1 MQLMAALKKPV
12 QITVAAALLV
22 FGSVTTAETIEDKPS
37 AGAMIIDTVLARPLY
52 FLLSQGG
59 ALVYGATLPFT
70 LLGGNADEA
79 AEVLVVTPL
88 QAAFVRCL
96 GCGDIEN
103 EVGNLEEGQGK
114 IIRHFVQGTLGL
126 TSYNE
131 KTTKLDG
138 TAASGGI
145 YLGTHFSLSDSS
157 RFDVL
162 FGYRALG
169 SVKLKSGATEFEDTL
184 SSVQVASRFGKR
196 AFWGMDFM
204 GKLGLHS
211 WKTSRDTPKSSAS
224 GTGFFFGLGMEKFV
238 TRDIRVGV
246 EHTRYSIDDKSYEAS
261 LNTTDLN
268 VSYMF

>member
-22 FGSVTTAETIEDKPS
+22 CGSVTTAETIEDKPS

-70 LLGGNADEA
+70 LVGGNADEA

-96 GCGDIEN
+96 GCGEIEN
-103 EVGNLEEGQGK
+103 EVGNLEEGKGK
-114 IIRHFVQGTLGL
+114 TIRHMIMASAGL
-126 TSYNE
+126 TSYDE
-131 KTTKLDG
+131 KAADTSG
-138 TAASGGI
+138 TSASGGL
-145 YLGTHFSLSDSS
+145 YLGTHFSLADSS

-162 FGYRALG
+162 LGYRSLG
-169 SVKLKSGATEFEDTL
+169 TVKLKSGAARFEDSV
-184 SSVQVASRFGKR
+184 SSVQVVSRFGKR
-196 AFWGMDFM
+196 AFWGLDIM

-211 WKTSRDTPKSSAS
+211 WKTNRDTPKSSAS
-224 GTGFFFGLGMEKFV
+224 GAGFFYGLGAEKFIN
-238 TRDIRVGV
+238 RDIRAGI
-246 EHTRYSIDDKSYEAS
+246 EHTRYSISDGGYEAS

-268 VSYMF
+268 VTFMF